1 MDLVCRGMK
10 YLTGVAPTMV
20 HLERP
25 RGALSVRYQFS
36 DKKAADYLFGT
47 LLRDSRFHVWPVKTY
62 VDLPHADAVVLTGA
76 VSGKAVKNL
85 TPFIA
90 RGGRVVAVCDT
101 PKKRDA
107 AKSLPGVIAVK
118 SYNEVSDALLK

>member
-47 LLRDSRFHVWPVKTY
+47 LYRDSRFHVWPVKTY
-62 VDLPHADAVVLTGA
+62 VDLPHADAVVLTGT
-76 VSGKAVKNL
+76 VSEKAVKKL

-101 PKKRDA
+101 SKKLEA
-107 AKSLPGVIAVK
+107 AKSLPGMVVVK
-118 SYNEVSDALLK
+118 SYDEVSDALLK